1 MMKQEL
7 ISGQASSAVLW
18 DFKNCTIFLH
28 WPYEP
33 PRMAVLSSSN
43 SLVVTPINLLLCV
56 EYSAP
61 SHLVFLKE
69 SIPYWVTFAVWEF
82 ISIHH
87 PLEEREAGQCSA
99 ERNERRRP
107 DWHLWKHSS
116 VLLHYSR
123 ILFVNWISYLN
134 FFWRVV
140 SSIERGL
147 GYKTQKGRIRKH
159 YAKSSVK
166 RRYWLQGDII
176 DGSEVSLSEKV
187 A

>member
-87 PLEEREAGQCSA
+87 PLEEREARLGNVRLRGMSVEGPIGISESIPPCCYTTAVSYSLTGFPTSTFFEGWLA
-99 ERNERRRP
+99 LSNE
-107 DWHLWKHSS
+107 
-116 VLLHYSR
+116 
-123 ILFVNWISYLN
+123 
-134 FFWRVV
+134 
-140 SSIERGL
+140 G
-147 GYKTQKGRIRKH
+147 
-159 YAKSSVK
+159 
-166 RRYWLQGDII
+166 
-176 DGSEVSLSEKV
+176 
-187 A
+187 